1 MNQIEDSL
9 WTESKLADEI
19 AEVFSI
25 FKEKSRFIAGDYYTN
40 AILDVA
46 VNKGVLKIYLKHFS
60 KETLFHLNKR
70 TNQQMQRV
78 ICKAIRL
85 RLRQVMPSPDVDA
98 FSIRIKG
105 VILLN

>member
-1 MNQIEDSL
+1 MNQIEESQ

-19 AEVFSI
+19 AEIFST
-25 FKEKSRFIAGDYYTN
+25 FKEKSRSIAGDYYTN
-40 AILDVA
+40 TILDAA
-46 VNKGVLKIYLKHFS
+46 VNKGILKIYLKHFS

-70 TNQQMQRV
+70 TKKETQRV
-78 ICKAIRL
+78 IRKAIRL
-85 RLRQVMPSPDVDA
+85 RLHQVMPSPDVDA